1 MMSKLYYGITF
12 FVLSAILIFPMSGA
26 SAKNSHLVVV
36 DPAHGDRDKGVRL
49 SEKVFEKDITLT
61 IARLLKKNLDKSKNI
76 KVLLTRTSDKD
87 VSISNRI
94 KIAKKT
100 GTDLFV
106 SLHVNAGFG
115 RQSSGFEVYFPGFNS
130 PAGKNGSNEILKDM
144 VTTQYLN
151 ESVKIAQ
158 LIQKNMG
165 KIFPRKDR
173 GLRSAPVLILEDLT
187 VPAIVLEI
195 GFATNT
201 KDKKKLLDGATQK
214 AIATA
219 LAKSIKEFFK

>member
-1 MMSKLYYGITF
+1 MSKLFCRITF
-12 FVLSAILIFPMSGA
+12 FVLSVILIFPISGA
-26 SAKNSHLVVV
+26 LAKNSHFVVV
-36 DPAHGDRDKGVRL
+36 DPAHGGQDKGVRL
-49 SEKVFEKDITLT
+49 SEKVSEKDVTLT

-76 KVLLTRTSDKD
+76 KVLLTRTNDKD
-87 VSISNRI
+87 VSISDRV
-94 KIAKKT
+94 KIAQKA

-130 PAGKNGSNEILKDM
+130 PAVKNSSNEILKDM

-158 LIQKNMG
+158 IIQKNMG

-173 GLRSAPVLILEDLT
+173 GLRSAPVLVLEDLA

-201 KDKKKLLDGATQK
+201 KDKKKLLDDTTQK
-214 AIATA
+214 SIATA
-219 LAKSIKEFFK
+219 LAKSIREFFK